1 MRKPYLSMES
11 NNIKFIEREMTKSE
25 LKLMNQGFDQH
36 MAKFNNLP
44 LKKKRFTIVITD
56 KNNFIGCA
64 SGLTNDNK
72 EWFYLT
78 DLFVNEK
85 YRGQGLGAKIL
96 KQLENK
102 VAKLGI
108 KHIWTWTAGF
118 EAPSFYKKQGY
129 KIFTEMKDWYKSG
142 HSRVGLLKNFLN

>member
-56 KNNFIGCA
+56 KNNFIG
-64 SGLTNDNK
+64 LIT
-72 EWFYLT
+72 
-78 DLFVNEK
+78 V
-85 YRGQGLGAKIL
+85 IL
-96 KQLENK
+96 LM
-102 VAKLGI
+102 
-108 KHIWTWTAGF
+108 
-118 EAPSFYKKQGY
+118 Y
-129 KIFTEMKDWYKSG
+129 
-142 HSRVGLLKNFLN
+142 